1 MRKKTW
7 SLVVSLPLLCG
18 ALIGCGQT
26 SNSNTSGV
34 TSSSAPFTS
43 ESGSGNSSL
52 STSGGSSATSGQ
64 PVADA
69 FSGIIRICYHN
80 DTSTEANKNIYAW
93 CTGLDGTEYTWDG
106 ALEGYGYYKDF
117 DVGAAP
123 WSGIFSDT
131 FFFIIKSPGTW
142 AGQSPDTE
150 VKVSDYTSYITE
162 EGGRKLLT
170 VYAAEGEAN
179 SVNCYQKKADAVGD
193 HFSTFNL
200 NSDWTSMAVT
210 STGVCS
216 SYTLYGFTSAYYAL
230 SASGK
235 AIHLDEYIIKSGQPN
250 AANFTIN
257 IGDCA
262 YPNGTALTSVDPHT
276 TYKIE
281 GKFASAPTKR
291 KSKCASAVA
300 LYDTPKFISDFTY
313 SGDDLGCTYTP
324 SASEF
329 RVWAPTAS
337 RAQVWIYNSG
347 TPSSLKDAKDPGRST
362 LDDAYNYYVMEAQAG
377 GVYRVSIP
385 GDLAGKFYIFSIYY
399 NDTYVTVCDP
409 YAKATGV
416 NGVRAA
422 ILDPATT
429 DPTGWSG
436 FSLPSLSSPNQLTI
450 YEAHI
455 RDFTAD
461 KTWISNEGNSHGGY
475 NAFHE
480 AGTTYSAGGV
490 SVKTGFDSL
499 KEFGVN
505 AVQFLPVFDQD
516 NDERAVKTTDF
527 STGKTSID
535 NTAPGYNWGY
545 NPQNYNV
552 VEGAYSSDPF
562 DPKVRMSE
570 YKSLILDLS
579 KAGIRTIMDVVYN
592 HVSSISTNS
601 LNRIVPKYY
610 FRLDS
615 QGFYYDGSG
624 VGNVTSS
631 ERVMTRRFIVN
642 SVCWWAK
649 QYQVKGFRFDLMG
662 CLDTD
667 TLRAVKDALYA
678 IDPSIVVYG
687 EGWAGSADGF
697 TGMTAGY
704 TEAKTSGV
712 YAKLADNGKGS
723 VGCFNDG
730 GRDGTKGNT
739 QWANVTPS
747 YGFVAQ
753 GSSDLSKDT
762 KYKAANMWRGQN
774 GNAYDYLSPDQ
785 TVDYVSCHDNY
796 TLYDQMNYCVG
807 NGMASDTDSL
817 DAAAASVACTA
828 SVLFSQG
835 IAFLQGGEEILRTK
849 VMAKDDPYYDKM
861 VASYGSHI
869 SGSSSWV
876 AGDGIELKSGKW
888 LVRNS
893 YMYGDAV
900 NSFKWDRKVTY
911 KAYFDKMAEA
921 VSIRNAKMG
930 DLFGYS
936 ASKVVAG
943 AVSLWGASDM
953 DTNNTVIA
961 ANVASAK
968 TSSAYYL
975 IFGGRNTDTYSSIGI
990 GNGGVEIVYTS
1001 SVPSIAIHTD
1011 GQSFTISNN
1020 LFGAGKYEFCLVK
1033 RVSNA

>member
-26 SNSNTSGV
+26 SNYNTSGV

-162 EGGRKLLT
+162 DGGRKLLT

-281 GKFASAPTKR
+281 GKFASDPTKR

-649 QYQVKGFRFDLMG
+649 QYQVKGFRFDLMDLVLNHTSTG
-662 CLDTD
+662 NSWFTQSAQLDADYRGYYQWGNNKTQSSVIKESNYWYPYGD
-667 TLRAVKDALYA
+667 HVYSYYAKFGSSMPELNYMYAPTRQAVVDMANHWCELGVDGFRMDAVKHIFLKDEAAVASGDTILSDTGSG
-678 IDPSIVVYG
+678 IDYS
-687 EGWAGSADGF
+687 S
-697 TGMTAGY
+697 
-704 TEAKTSGV
+704 
-712 YAKLADNGKGS
+712 
-723 VGCFNDG
+723 
-730 GRDGTKGNT
+730 
-739 QWANVTPS
+739 NVT
-747 YGFVAQ
+747 
-753 GSSDLSKDT
+753 K
-762 KYKAANMWRGQN
+762 N
-774 GNAYDYLSPDQ
+774 
-785 TVDYVSCHDNY
+785 
-796 TLYDQMNYCVG
+796 
-807 NGMASDTDSL
+807 
-817 DAAAASVACTA
+817 
-828 SVLFSQG
+828 
-835 IAFLQGGEEILRTK
+835 IAFWKYLNNAVKTKHPNAFFVGENFDGHETFLSLRRDSSRAFIGGLRHDHRVEFVRRRNIL
-849 VMAKDDPYYDKM
+849 
-861 VASYGSHI
+861 
-869 SGSSSWV
+869 
-876 AGDGIELKSGKW
+876 
-888 LVRNS
+888 
-893 YMYGDAV
+893 
-900 NSFKWDRKVTY
+900 
-911 KAYFDKMAEA
+911 
-921 VSIRNAKMG
+921 
-930 DLFGYS
+930 
-936 ASKVVAG
+936 
-943 AVSLWGASDM
+943 
-953 DTNNTVIA
+953 
-961 ANVASAK
+961 
-968 TSSAYYL
+968 
-975 IFGGRNTDTYSSIGI
+975 
-990 GNGGVEIVYTS
+990 
-1001 SVPSIAIHTD
+1001 
-1011 GQSFTISNN
+1011 
-1020 LFGAGKYEFCLVK
+1020 
-1033 RVSNA
+1033 